1 MKAAVN
7 LMLALALGVGVGA
20 CRANESFGSEFS
32 HFLAGAAIAS
42 GATAVA
48 DHYGVEN
55 RGWVGFGTSV
65 GISFVM
71 EAVQIAANG
80 SSQVG
85 PSALDF
91 GANLLGAAL
100 GAWVTDRVI
109 LAPVVS
115 SDGHGHHAMSLTL
128 RMPF

>member
-1 MKAAVN
+1 MKAAAH
-7 LMLALALGVGVGA
+7 LMLAIALGLGVA
-20 CRANESFGSEFS
+20 PCRANESFGSEFS

-48 DHYGVEN
+48 NHYEVEN

-71 EAVQIAANG
+71 EAVQVASNG
-80 SSQVG
+80 SSQLG

-91 GANLLGAAL
+91 GANLLGAAM
-100 GAWVTDRVI
+100 GAWVTDRFI

-115 SDGHGHHAMSLTL
+115 SDGHGHHAVSLTL